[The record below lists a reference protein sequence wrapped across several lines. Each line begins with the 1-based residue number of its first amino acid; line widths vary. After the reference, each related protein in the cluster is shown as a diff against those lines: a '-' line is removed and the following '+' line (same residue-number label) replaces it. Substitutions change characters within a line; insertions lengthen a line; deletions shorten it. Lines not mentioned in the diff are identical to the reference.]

1 MPNKAIKPRQPRGLV
16 ALVGSVF
23 GRVSPC
29 VRIVV
34 AFGVLDPAAPEGGQ
48 AKRSELART
57 GGAAGAAAP
66 DGVSGSRIPDRQ
78 AEGQKD
84 LS

>member
-1 MPNKAIKPRQPRGLV
+1 MHDETRFP
-16 ALVGSVF
+16 
-23 GRVSPC
+23 RVSRGTPLRQDSC
-29 VRIVV
+29 L